1 MGAGD
6 AIKLA
11 ATGADAKIEDGA
23 PQPFQSAFQAGG
35 MNYVGGAN
43 SHALTAFETA
53 TEKIRFCQR
62 ARRANYRRLPV
73 GPY

>member
-35 MNYVGGAN
+35 MNYVGRAN
-43 SHALTAFETA
+43 SHALTTLKTA
-53 TEKIRFCQR
+53 AEKIRLC
-62 ARRANYRRLPV
+62 
-73 GPY
+73 